1 MRALAGV
8 MKLVN
13 IADLKSAAFG
23 LAGSSPVPGTTMAS
37 SHIKPDAVF
46 PIFSGDCV
54 RRSVPGAVR

>member
-23 LAGSSPVPGTTMAS
+23 LAGSSPVPGTNKAS
-37 SHIKPDAVF
+37 SLLKLLTQTLVL
-46 PIFSGDCV
+46 
-54 RRSVPGAVR
+54 

>member
-23 LAGSSPVPGTTMAS
+23 LTGSSPVPGTSHAS
-37 SHIKPDAVF
+37 VSLKARAELYVSALVLGQPLAGI
-46 PIFSGDCV
+46 
-54 RRSVPGAVR
+54 R